1 MKVSIRLSVLAVL
14 VSFVLFVSFLL
25 IYSINN
31 RFNDRLLSL
40 VVDDI
45 ENVVEG
51 CEQEINS
58 SILRLQNTNDQLS
71 ADEDFI
77 NLINSSP
84 EHNIDKIHNINEALK
99 YVKEMKNVSSL
110 NSYENACYLFIESS
124 KPMASYLESAAINY
138 TSYATYVANIK
149 SVENE
154 DWYKELLKSEQGMY
168 FFEQSNMPNCIFL
181 AQTIINYLD
190 PGGELLGVSLITIDF
205 ESILRKHK
213 SVENKKFLEIMIV
226 NERGNVIC
234 KSDETIKENVAAF
247 ASEYSNNKNIGAES
261 LMSVQIDKTEYLA
274 CKYDFEF
281 GMTLVAAVPADEG
294 LITIEQISHEV
305 FWIVAFILII
315 AMIIAIILSRV
326 IVRPIECLATFMNKP
341 DEKEELSKTVKESRV
356 REINSLYKAFDA
368 MTKRNKKLLE
378 VAQHL
383 GEQKKEAEFKMLQS
397 QINPHYLYNA
407 LDSIS
412 WMALENGVRDIAEA
426 ASALADNFRYNAK
439 SSEMVITLEKEI
451 EFIKNYV
458 KLQEKCRKCEF
469 VFKVDMPEEFAEIKI
484 QKFMIQPLVENAI
497 LHGLGRGNRKM
508 TIKISVM
515 SINDELKIQI
525 EDDGI
530 GFDAE
535 KLNCYLNGDATVFAT
550 EKIGIINIQK
560 RLQNKYGKKAG
571 LYYMSNEQN
580 GLTAVITLPFNKGEK
595 SDEIF

>member
-58 SILRLQNTNDQLS
+58 SILRLQNENDLLS
-71 ADEDFI
+71 VDEDFI
-77 NLINSSP
+77 NLIKSKP
-84 EHNIDKIHNINEALK
+84 EHNIDKIHNINDILK
-99 YVKEMKNVSSL
+99 FIKDMKNASSL
-110 NSYENACYLFIESS
+110 NGYENAGYLFIDDAQ
-124 KPMASYLESAAINY
+124 PMASYLESEAISY
-138 TSYATYVANIK
+138 SSYATCVVSSKA
-149 SVENE
+149 VENA
-154 DWYKELLKSEQGMY
+154 DWYKELLKSEQKMY
-168 FFEQSNMPNCIFL
+168 FFEHSNMPNCIFV
-181 AQTIINYLD
+181 AQTIVNYLE
-190 PGGELLGVSLITIDF
+190 PSGERLGVSMVSIDF

-213 SVENKKFLEIMIV
+213 SVENKKFVEIMIV
-226 NERGNVIC
+226 NENGKVIC
-234 KSDETIKENVAAF
+234 KSDETIKDNVAEF
-247 ASEYSNNKNIGAES
+247 AADYSNNRGSGAES
-261 LMSVQIDKTEYLA
+261 LTSVQIDKTEYLA

-315 AMIIAIILSRV
+315 AMLIAIILSRI
-326 IVRPIECLATFMNKP
+326 IVRPIERLALFMNKA
-341 DEKEELSKTVKESRV
+341 DEKEELSKTVKKSRV

-412 WMALENGVRDIAEA
+412 WMALENGVRDIADA

-439 SSEMVITLEKEI
+439 SSEMIITLQNEI

-458 KLQEKCRKCEF
+458 KLQEKCRKCDF
-469 VFKVDMPEEFAEIKI
+469 TFKVDMPERFAGVKI
-484 QKFMIQPLVENAI
+484 QKFMIQPLVENSI

-515 SINDELKIQI
+515 LVNDELKIQI

-535 KLNCYLNGDATVFAT
+535 KLNRYLNGDTTVFAT

-560 RLQNKYGKKAG
+560 RLQSKYEKKAG
-571 LYYMSNEQN
+571 LYYMSNEQG